1 MSTFLTLPTGC
12 IAKQRFKKT
21 YRHPDLDQQLTAKR
35 VNQEARNL
43 QKCKKAGM
51 DTPTVYFI
59 DIPESTIYM
68 ENITGITVKQRLLDD
83 QHEDYKNIDMGN
95 IYICVCTCQI
105 SEPFFF
111 FCIDLLAQKIG
122 TSLAKMHSV
131 NVVHG
136 DLTTSN
142 LMIRTENDSL
152 VK

>member
-1 MSTFLTLPTGC
+1 MPTFLTLPTGC
-12 IAKQRFKKT
+12 IVKQRFKKT

-68 ENITGITVKQRLLDD
+68 ENIIGITVKQRLLDD

-95 IYICVCTCQI
+95 IYIYVCTCQI
-105 SEPFFF
+105 SEPL

-122 TSLAKMHSV
+122 TSLAKMHSI